1 MDNPWIQNLLL
12 RYDQLERRDRLAL
25 NGLSG
30 FVVLLLIYALIW
42 SPVNTYYNDGL
53 QNHVRQ
59 LSILQYLRASEQQ
72 ARSSLGKQS
81 RIAVSGQSLLSTV
94 SSSAQQSGIKPSR
107 LQPEGN
113 NGVSVTFSEVSFN
126 SLIEWLERLQSQG
139 FVVGRISIDRQ
150 EQSGRVNARI
160 TLRS

>member
-1 MDNPWIQNLLL
+1 MDISWIQNLLL
-12 RYDQLERRDRLAL
+12 RYNQLESRERLAV
-25 NGLSG
+25 NGLIG
-30 FVVLLLIYALIW
+30 FVALLLIYTLIW
-42 SPVNTYYNDGL
+42 SPANTYYDKGL

-59 LSILQYLRASEQQ
+59 LSTLQYLRASEQQ
-72 ARSSLGKQS
+72 ARASLGKQS
-81 RIAVSGQSLLSTV
+81 RAAVSGQSLLSTV

-126 SLIEWLERLQSQG
+126 DLIEWLESLQSQG

-150 EQSGRVNARI
+150 EQSGKVNARI